1 MSARHSFDARTIGL
15 SVAVGGVVVL
25 LTMAFDLLVDIVHPH
40 GFWIFL
46 LDDVLMGVV
55 CAVIVLLY
63 EQRRR
68 RELAARLNVVAELNH
83 RVRNAL
89 QVIQY
94 SAHATQEKQHIA
106 VIGESVARI
115 EAALREILEGRRPKG
130 SSDQEGPPGAQA

>member
-1 MSARHSFDARTIGL
+1 MRAPIRVDPRTVGL

-25 LTMAFDLLVDIVHPH
+25 LTMGFDLLVDILHPH

-68 RELAARLNVVAELNH
+68 RELAAKLNVIAEMNH

-89 QVIQY
+89 EVIQY
-94 SAHATQEKQHIA
+94 SAYATQEKQHIA
-106 VIGESVARI
+106 TIGESVARI
-115 EAALREILEGRRPKG
+115 EAALREILEGRRPK
-130 SSDQEGPPGAQA
+130 SPPDPKRPPGAQE

>member
-1 MSARHSFDARTIGL
+1 MSARTGIDARTIGL
-15 SVAVGGVVVL
+15 SATVGVLVVL
-25 LTMAFDLLVDIVHPH
+25 LTMAFDLMVDVFHPH

-46 LDDVLMGVV
+46 VDDVLMGVV

-68 RELAARLNVVAELNH
+68 RELAAKLNVVAEMNH

-106 VIGESVARI
+106 IIGESVSRI

-130 SSDQEGPPGAQA
+130 SSDQEGSPGAQA